1 MSFPSTELGFQNI
14 GAAFRESS
22 YDDDD
27 DDDDDDV
34 FLFGLLIKLPV
45 SCLGNHHVGI
55 ISWERKFAAIMTK
68 SSVPDRPTPY
78 SASLTINGIGDM
90 ALCTIHVKKQ
100 LKIPAT
106 MIPPK
111 G

>member
-22 YDDDD
+22 Y
-27 DDDDDDV
+27 DDDDV

-55 ISWERKFAAIMTK
+55 ISWERKCAAIMTK

-90 ALCTIHVKKQ
+90 ALCTIHVKNQ